1 MVCVLHKDM
10 QVEHQRDVQ
19 MRRLRFALLV
29 ASKIESLEKQVAEL
43 KGRVNE
49 LERARSRSPRR

>member
-49 LERARSRSPRR
+49 LERARSRM